1 LPDLQNLHSRHSG
14 VLQLSVDCHAEV
26 GAENI
31 LESDDVVAHI
41 DGGHTLADGLDNT
54 GTLVTEDNWES
65 TLGILA
71 GESVGICGMSI
82 IVTLIG
88 SEFVSAF
95 VLFSVQKAGL
105 MAGLTGMANASVVDF
120 NAHLTSL
127 GGSDLDVLN
136 GQRRAGLPGNS
147 SLSIVQHS

>member
-1 LPDLQNLHSRHSG
+1 
-14 VLQLSVDCHAEV
+14 VDCHAEI

-31 LESDDVVAHI
+31 LESDDVVAHV
-41 DGGHTLADGLDNT
+41 DGGHAFADGLDNT
-54 GTLVTEDNWES
+54 GTLVTEDNGES

-82 IVTLIG
+82 IVMLNRV
-88 SEFVSAF
+88 FDSALF
-95 VLFSVQKAGL
+95 LFSVQKAGQK
-105 MAGLTGMANASVVDF
+105 AGLTGMADTSVVDF

-136 GQRRAGLPGNS
+136 R
-147 SLSIVQHS
+147 